1 LTASWRLPTLDD
13 REVVMLVLG
22 LKAKAIQSVAV
33 VEMEGPIGQRL
44 KAAEYVKLL
53 RSIEENDHIKA
64 VVLDI
69 DSPGGSATGS
79 SYLFMAAKA
88 LARKKPV
95 VAFIRGLGASGA
107 YMLAAPTTRIV
118 AIPGAII
125 GSIGVISM
133 RPLVYEALDRLG
145 ISMNVTKSD
154 RLKDMGSMFREP
166 TEEEKRKE
174 QELVDDLYDQFLD
187 AVAEGRGMEKS
198 RVREVATGEIYTA
211 RKCKDLGL
219 VDELGDLER
228 AIDLAAELGNAP
240 RRPVWM
246 KPRKNLRD
254 VLSGM
259 MGASMADAIANRI
272 EERLLGRFDV
282 QHRL

>member
-1 LTASWRLPTLDD
+1 
-13 REVVMLVLG
+13 MLVLG
-22 LKAKAIQSVAV
+22 IKPRAIQSVAI
-33 VEMEGPIGQRL
+33 VEMEGAIGPRI
-44 KAAEYVKLL
+44 KAGEYVKLF
-53 RSIEENDHIKA
+53 RSLEENDNVRA

-79 SYLFMAAKA
+79 GYLHLAAKS
-88 LARKKPV
+88 LAAKKPV

-118 AIPGAII
+118 AIPSALI

-133 RPLVYEALDRLG
+133 RPSVYEALDKIGVR
-145 ISMNVTKSD
+145 MNVTKSD
-154 RLKDMGSMFREP
+154 RLKDMGSMFREA
-166 TEEEKRKE
+166 TEEEKKKE

-187 AVAEGRGMEKS
+187 AVAEGRGMDKTK
-198 RVREVATGEIYTA
+198 VKEVATGEVYTA
-211 RKCKDLGL
+211 RRCKDLGL

-246 KPRKNLRD
+246 KPKRSLRE
-254 VLSGM
+254 VVS
-259 MGASMADAIANRI
+259 SMVATSFVDAITTRV
-272 EERLLGRFDV
+272 EERLYASKYDI

>member
-1 LTASWRLPTLDD
+1 LFIA
-13 REVVMLVLG
+13 G
-22 LKAKAIQSVAV
+22 LKAKTQSVAV
-33 VEMEGPIGQRL
+33 IEMEGPIGPRL

-53 RSIEENDHIKA
+53 RSLEENDHVRA

-79 SYLFMAAKA
+79 NYLYLGVKS
-88 LARKKPV
+88 LVKKKPV

-107 YMLAAPTTRIV
+107 YMFACPATRII
-118 AIPGAII
+118 AIPSAII

-133 RPLVYEALDRLG
+133 RPLVYEALERVG
-145 ISMNVTKSD
+145 VQMTVTKSD

-198 RVREVATGEIYTA
+198 KVKEVATGEVYTA
-211 RKCKDLGL
+211 RRCTELGL

-228 AIDLAAELGNAP
+228 AIDVAAELGNAP
-240 RRPVWM
+240 RRPVWL
-246 KPRKNLRD
+246 KPRRGLRE
-254 VLSGM
+254 VLG
-259 MGASMADAIANRI
+259 SMIGTSMVDAITNRL
-272 EERLLGRFDV
+272 EERLLTRYDI